1 MVILRPINTYLT
13 MLWRNLQ
20 MFNLKDNNI
29 LKFFTALSLIA
40 ILTACS
46 SSNDGDSIVFDPAIA
61 PQNVQVVSGDGD
73 SSEVQNTISWTLDP
87 AATSYVVYVGN
98 TPDVTESS
106 SVVVPSAK
114 GFNYV
119 THSGVDVVAGTTLY
133 YRVKALSGG
142 ESSILSDEV
151 TGTPQQSMTN
161 NALNDVAWNGTDTL
175 VAVGAAGVILSSP
188 NGMADGWTDASDA
201 STTNILA
208 GVTWGSNQFLIV
220 GAGGTVLAGN
230 GITWDPKDLS
240 NLATAPSLEDVAWL
254 GDGYI
259 AVGKNGAIITS
270 DAAGSVWTEQN
281 PGTGFDTTTLNG
293 VASNGTIIVVVGAN
307 GTILTSP
314 DSVNWQLQTVPAVV
328 DTHSMNDVTWDGKQF
343 GVVGSN
349 DTILTSP
356 DGVDWTRHIPG
367 TSSIAF
373 IAASQWDS
381 SLPANPV
388 LGAVGSAGTFV
399 VSPDATTG
407 FSVPTGTN
415 QQLSGMTWI
424 DNVTPPYFVMVGNDG
439 TVLTSQL
446 Q

>member
-1 MVILRPINTYLT
+1 
-13 MLWRNLQ
+13 

-29 LKFFTALSLIA
+29 LKFFTAFSLIVM
-40 ILTACS
+40 LTACS
-46 SSNDGDSIVFDPAIA
+46 SNDGDAIVFDPTVA
-61 PQNVQVVSGDGD
+61 PQNVQVVSGDDNTG
-73 SSEVQNTISWTLDP
+73 EVRNTISWTRDP
-87 AATSYVVYVGN
+87 ANPDYVVYVSN
-98 TPDVTESS
+98 TPGVTESS
-106 SVVVPSAK
+106 SEVVPTDH
-114 GFNYV
+114 GFTFV
-119 THSGVDVVAGTTLY
+119 THSGVELKGNDYY
-133 YRVKALSGG
+133 YRVQAVSGG
-142 ESSILSDEV
+142 LSSPLSDEV
-151 TGTPQQSMTN
+151 TGTAQQSITDK
-161 NALNDVAWNGTDTL
+161 ALNDVAWNGTDTL

-220 GAGGTVLAGN
+220 GAGGTVLTGN

-388 LGAVGSAGTFV
+388 LGTVGSAGTFV